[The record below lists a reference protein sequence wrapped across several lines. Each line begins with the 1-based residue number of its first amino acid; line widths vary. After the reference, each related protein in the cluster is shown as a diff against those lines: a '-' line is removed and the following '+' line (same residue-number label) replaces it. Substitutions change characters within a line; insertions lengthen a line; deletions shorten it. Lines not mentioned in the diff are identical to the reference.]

1 MKLLKKIT
9 SNPLFRLSSL
19 NSVSVLTRII
29 GGLLSSKML
38 ALLGPAGMALTGS
51 LRNFLTSIDTF
62 STLGIQNGI
71 IKYTAQL
78 EKEKEQLARVIS
90 TSIITLLISSIFFG
104 ILLIV
109 PAVVWSAWVF
119 NGNREYAWVFRV
131 LGCVLPLYSGSI
143 VFVSLLNGLGKYNKV
158 IYLNIFGNITAVLIS
173 ALLIWKLGIT
183 GAFLGLIATPVLLLF
198 LSIYPLYESIDIR
211 LLLQKKYFDLQI
223 LKNLSAYSLMSFI
236 TALLA
241 PVVYISLRNTII
253 NTSGLIEAGYW
264 EGMGRLSSFY
274 LTFVTTLV
282 TVYFLP
288 KLSKADTVAETK
300 SIFRSYYKIVVP
312 LFTAGIIM
320 IFFLKGVVIRVTL
333 SKEFLPMEKLF
344 IWQLSGDFFKVCSF
358 ILAQEFFARKLTKMF
373 IATEVCS
380 CIVLY
385 VSGRILISH
394 FGAEGAVMA
403 HFVTYLVYFIV
414 LLILFRKKVF

>member
-1 MKLLKKIT
+1 M
-9 SNPLFRLSSL
+9 
-19 NSVSVLTRII
+19 V

-71 IKYTAQL
+71 IKYTAQF

-90 TSIITLLISSIFFG
+90 TTIITLLVSSVFFG
-104 ILLIV
+104 VLLIV

-119 NGNREYAWVFRV
+119 NGNREFAWVFRV

-158 IYLNIFGNITAVLIS
+158 IYLNIFGNVTGVLIS

-211 LLLQKKYFDLQI
+211 LLLQKKYFDLKT

-253 NTSGLIEAGYW
+253 NTSGLTEAGYW

-274 LTFVTTLV
+274 LAFVTTLV
-282 TVYFLP
+282 SVYFLP
-288 KLSKADTVAETK
+288 KLSKADTITETK

-312 LFTAGIIM
+312 LFTGGIVM
-320 IFFLKGVVIRVTL
+320 IFFLKGIIIRITL
-333 SKEFLPMEKLF
+333 TKEFLPMEKLF
-344 IWQLSGDFFKVCSF
+344 VWQLSGDFFRVCSF

-373 IATEVCS
+373 IVTEVFS

-385 VSGRILISH
+385 VSGRILIAN